1 MEELRIDDDDES
13 MMMRVWYLICKFRN
27 VCNFKNDNMTN
38 SQLLMVGNT
47 LRMLMNY
54 V

>member
-13 MMMRVWYLICKFRN
+13 MMMRVWYLIYKFRIG
-27 VCNFKNDNMTN
+27 CNFKNNNMTN

-47 LRMLMNY
+47 FRLLMNY